1 MSDVLFT
8 ISPIKQTDFIVT
20 PTVLNFTVSNMSA
33 SMSVLNTSVPISI
46 QNVLANFSV
55 LQVAPIS
62 VFVTPMSAQGQ
73 TGLQGAQGVPGISG
87 GSYTHVQGTATTV
100 WNIPHNLGF
109 YPNVSVRDSSNRNVF
124 TDINH
129 IDQNNTQVVIINAF
143 TGTAYLS

>member
-1 MSDVLFT
+1 MGDVLFT
-8 ISPIKQTDFIVT
+8 ISPIKQADFIVT
-20 PTVLNFTVSNMSA
+20 PSTISLSVTNMSS
-33 SMSVLNTSVPISI
+33 SMSVLNTLVSVNVQNTLVGIS
-46 QNVLANFSV
+46 VV
-55 LQVAPIS
+55 EVAPVSMS
-62 VFVTPMSAQGQ
+62 VSSMGAK
-73 TGLQGAQGVPGISG
+73 GLQGVQGIQGIAG

-129 IDQNNTQVVIINAF
+129 IDQNNTQVIIVNAF